1 MRGVSASRST
11 LLVLPLPAR
20 HLPRARK
27 VTFFLRAH
35 YGRRRV
41 PSEVVAAFRFV
52 NDERAFA
59 RALVARKPNLWLF
72 RCNQRAFCGDFLVVD
87 MSSPDPRRRPVWVID
102 LKRGAPLRVGGGGAG
117 VAFLNAGRAVRAV
130 AKGYEI
136 LGRRAEPELVTGDRE
151 LVLEHLNALASPALA
166 AA

>member
-1 MRGVSASRST
+1 MSASRSP

-27 VTFFLRAH
+27 VAFFLRAH
-35 YGRRRV
+35 FGERRLS
-41 PSEVVAAFRFV
+41 SELVAAFRFV

-59 RALVARKPNLWLF
+59 RALVERKSNLWLF
-72 RCNQRAFCGDFLVVD
+72 RCNQRAFCGDFVVVD

-102 LKRGAPLRVGGGGAG
+102 LKRGAPLRLGGGGAG
-117 VAFLNAGRAVRAV
+117 VAFRNAGRAVRAV
-130 AKGYEI
+130 ASGFQI

-151 LVLEHLNALASPALA
+151 LILEHLSNSSSPAQA
-166 AA
+166 APAA